1 MLNLQKCAI
10 IGCGNVGATCAYT
23 LMHSG
28 ILSEIVLIDAN
39 TKKAEG
45 EAMDLNHALPFL
57 APMKIYAGCY
67 EDLYDC
73 GIIIIAAGAGQAPGE
88 TRLDLLQKNK
98 AILSAIVSGI
108 RPVNTE
114 AILLLVSNPVD
125 ILTYITLDL
134 SGFDPRR
141 VIGSGTVLDTA
152 RLKFLVGQKLGVYI
166 RNVHT
171 FIIGEHGDSELP
183 VWSSANISGIDL
195 YGFCRINGVADY
207 QQELDK
213 MFEEVRTSAYKIIE
227 NKGATYYAIAEAV
240 LRIVDSI
247 VRDQDSILP
256 VSTLVEGH
264 YGLSDICLGVPSVIG
279 ACGVKSVL
287 DIPLSGGEYADLHAS
302 AKALKKALDGLREKA
317 ASGV

>member
-28 ILSEIVLIDAN
+28 ILSEIVLLDAN
-39 TKKAEG
+39 AKKAEG

-57 APMKIYAGCY
+57 SPMRICAGTY
-67 EDLYDC
+67 EDLADC
-73 GIIIIAAGAGQAPGE
+73 GIIIIAAGAGQTKGE
-88 TRLDLLQKNK
+88 TRIDLLKKNR
-98 AILSAIVSGI
+98 AILRTSLDSIK
-108 RPVNTE
+108 PVNTE

-125 ILTYITLDL
+125 ILTYIALDL
-134 SGFDPRR
+134 SGFDPHR

-152 RLKFLVGQKLGVYI
+152 RLKFLVGRMLQVDS

-183 VWSSANISGIDL
+183 VWSSANVSGIDL
-195 YGFCRINGVADY
+195 YGFCKISGVPDY
-207 QQELDK
+207 QNQLDR
-213 MFEEVRTSAYKIIE
+213 MFMEVRTSAYKIIE

-279 ACGVKSVL
+279 ADGVKNVL
-287 DIPLSGGEYADLHAS
+287 DIPLSQAEYADLHTS
-302 AKALKKALDGLREKA
+302 AKALKKALGGLSEDVMA
-317 ASGV
+317 PV

>member
-1 MLNLQKCAI
+1 MLNMQKCAV

-28 ILSEIVLIDAN
+28 ILSEMVLLDAN
-39 TKKAEG
+39 KKKAEG

-57 APMKIYAGCY
+57 SPMRIYSGEY
-67 EDLYDC
+67 DDLFDC
-73 GIIIIAAGAGQAPGE
+73 GIIVIAAGANQLPGE
-88 TRLDLLQKNK
+88 TRIDLLHKN
-98 AILSAIVSGI
+98 ARILRSILQNLKD
-108 RPVNTE
+108 VNRD

-125 ILTYITLDL
+125 ILTYIALRQ
-134 SGFDPRR
+134 SGFDPSR

-152 RLKFLVGQKLGVYI
+152 RLKFLMGKMLDVDS

-195 YGFCRINGVADY
+195 EDFCRINGEWDY
-207 QQELDK
+207 MQKLEA

-240 LRIVDSI
+240 ERIVESI
-247 VRDQDSILP
+247 IRNEESILP

-264 YGLSDICLGVPSVIG
+264 YGLHDICLGVPAIIG
-279 ACGVKSVL
+279 RNGVKTVL
-287 DIPLSGGEYADLHAS
+287 DIPLSDAENAALHS
-302 AKALKKALDGLREKA
+302 SA
-317 ASGV
+317 ASLRAAIDSLEKEALTL